1 MRFDNKSVTMQVGEK
16 APLTLCS
23 AADDEGFLAAVYSTS
38 DSGIVSV
45 SESGE
50 LTAVTEGTATV
61 TGKTFNG
68 KSADVTVTVRNNSG
82 FTEQTTVVSA
92 TIRSE
97 AGWRYPVLD
106 MVPAGSKVKQ
116 YGASDDGRWL
126 KVKYHDFYGWMYNK
140 AFGDVTNYTE
150 FNLETLPVM
159 EDDLLFETGTDKRT
173 IFDFVYSIPYG
184 TEGDDATENLC
195 VEYFR
200 LGRGSCYHHAA
211 MLCALY
217 NRCGYETCR
226 VNGISSYDGV
236 SEHSWCISKTDEGW
250 LHVDAQKFTIRT
262 ADEQFFIDDYS
273 QFFQWDRSAFPPT
286 GRAGASVATADT
298 VTTSAE

>member
-1 MRFDNKSVTMQVGEK
+1 M
-16 APLTLCS
+16 LCS
-23 AADDEGFLAAVYSTS
+23 VADDEGFLSAAYNTS

-50 LTAVTEGTATV
+50 LTAVAEGTAVV
-61 TGKTFNG
+61 TGKSFNG
-68 KSADVTVTVRNNSG
+68 RTADVTVTVLNNSG
-82 FTEQTTVVSA
+82 FTEQTTIVSA
-92 TIRSE
+92 SIRSG
-97 AGWRYPVLD
+97 AGWRYPALD
-106 MVPAGSKVKQ
+106 TVPEGSEVQQ
-116 YGASDDGRWL
+116 YGASDDGRWI
-126 KVKYHDFYGWMYNK
+126 KVRYNQFYGWMYNK
-140 AFGDVTNYTE
+140 AFEDVANYTE
-150 FNLETLPVM
+150 YTLDTLPVM
-159 EDDLLFETGTDKRT
+159 EDDLLFETGTDNRA

-184 TEGDDATENLC
+184 TEGDDTTENLC

-217 NRCGYETCR
+217 NRCGYETYR

-262 ADEQFFIDDYS
+262 ADEQFFVDDYS
-273 QFFQWDRSAFPPT
+273 QFFQWDRDAFPPT

-298 VTTSAE
+298 AITGDE

>member
-1 MRFDNKSVTMQVGEK
+1 MQVGEK

-159 EDDLLFETGTDKRT
+159 EDDLLFETGTDKRA
-173 IFDFVYSIPYG
+173 IFDFVYS
-184 TEGDDATENLC
+184 
-195 VEYFR
+195 
-200 LGRGSCYHHAA
+200 
-211 MLCALY
+211 
-217 NRCGYETCR
+217 
-226 VNGISSYDGV
+226 
-236 SEHSWCISKTDEGW
+236 K
-250 LHVDAQKFTIRT
+250 
-262 ADEQFFIDDYS
+262 
-273 QFFQWDRSAFPPT
+273 
-286 GRAGASVATADT
+286 
-298 VTTSAE
+298 